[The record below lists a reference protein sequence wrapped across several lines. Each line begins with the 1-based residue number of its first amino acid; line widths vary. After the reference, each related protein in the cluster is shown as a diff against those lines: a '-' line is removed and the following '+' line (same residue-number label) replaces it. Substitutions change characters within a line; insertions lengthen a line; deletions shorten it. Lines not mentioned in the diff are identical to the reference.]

1 MGAEFKFKFEF
12 KTELITKN
20 KKRGKT
26 VPSTVI
32 NKTQEV
38 KDFKNKSENERLTF
52 IDGWSNSLVNSK
64 FSNRYS
70 VHCAR
75 CICKDKGN

>member
-12 KTELITKN
+12 ETELIT
-20 KKRGKT
+20 
-26 VPSTVI
+26 
-32 NKTQEV
+32 
-38 KDFKNKSENERLTF
+38 KNKSENERLTF

-70 VHCAR
+70 VHCAK